1 MTENP
6 IEIWL
11 LSDARLKQH
20 IERISS
26 SGMSEFDQAKTAFYE
41 LSDFYGLKKF
51 PEDITEEEYENY
63 LEAEGSDP
71 RSVFEEVGIV
81 RYLEPSEDPRGI
93 VMVAIYNILN
103 RDPLDIDNCAEMH
116 FGKAI
121 PKSYVIYFTGQ
132 DADAT
137 LNFLKE
143 GEPWHKEGIKYA
155 SKIIR

>member
-81 RYLEPSEDPRGI
+81 RYLDSSEDPRGI

-132 DADAT
+132 DADST
-137 LNFLKE
+137 LNFRKD
-143 GEPWHKEGIKYA
+143 GESWHKEGIKYA
-155 SKIIR
+155 SKIVR

>member
-11 LSDARLKQH
+11 LSDARLKEH

-71 RSVFEEVGIV
+71 RSVFEEVGIA
-81 RYLEPSEDPRGI
+81 RYLELSEDPRGI

-121 PKSYVIYFTGQ
+121 PNSYVIYFTGQ

-137 LNFLKE
+137 LNFRKD
-143 GEPWHKEGIKYA
+143 GESWHKEGIKYA
-155 SKIIR
+155 SKIVR

>member
-81 RYLEPSEDPRGI
+81 RYLDSSEDPRGI

-132 DADAT
+132 DADST
-137 LNFLKE
+137 LNFLKD
-143 GEPWHKEGIKYA
+143 GESWHKEGIKYA
-155 SKIIR
+155 SKIVR

>member
-1 MTENP
+1 MIGNP
-6 IEIWL
+6 IENWL
-11 LSDARLKQH
+11 LSDARLKEH
-20 IERISS
+20 LERISN
-26 SGMSEFDQAKTAFYE
+26 SGLSELDQAKTAFYE

-81 RYLEPSEDPRGI
+81 RYLDSSEDPRGI

-137 LNFLKE
+137 LNFLKD
-143 GEPWHKEGIKYA
+143 GESWHKEGIKYA
-155 SKIIR
+155 SKIVR

>member
-11 LSDARLKQH
+11 LSDARLKEH
-20 IERISS
+20 IERLSS

-81 RYLEPSEDPRGI
+81 RYLELSEDPRGI
-93 VMVAIYNILN
+93 VMIAIYNILN

-121 PKSYVIYFTGQ
+121 PNSYVIYFTGQ

-137 LNFLKE
+137 LNFLKD
-143 GEPWHKEGIKYA
+143 GESWHKEGIKYA
-155 SKIIR
+155 SKIVR